1 MLMNT
6 RYTLNS
12 LFVLCYSMLLA
23 LTSACTNELE
33 TVGLE
38 EQEQQ
43 QPVSTRDD
51 MRIIQTLGF
60 DTLDVTELKAGY
72 LIQGDIYL
80 KKNNL
85 AAYNQPQ
92 TRQAYHTTGLIGHPK
107 QRTITV
113 GVDSSMPTS
122 GVDNWRDEIQ
132 EAINL
137 WNPLSNLKMT
147 YTTAGNPDIL
157 IRSDASDPLPNNVIA
172 AGSWPMNGQPGSTIR
187 INLDYNYN
195 KTIPSLQKIYNMVHE
210 LGHCFG
216 LRHTNWK
223 AMGESGANDISGT
236 PTSDPY
242 SVMNGGTAETQWSGF
257 SEGDKT
263 AIKDLY
269 PSSFRGYFFGFP
281 ERIDRLGV
289 SVYTVEVRGN
299 YPIISCNY
307 WTVSGGVF
315 VSYKDASADVIFR
328 SPVTAEVGV
337 SITTIYGESYYI
349 RKEYVSQNTY
359 QKPIND

>member
-12 LFVLCYSMLLA
+12 LLVLCYSMLLA

-80 KKNNL
+80 EKNNL

-113 GVDSSMPTS
+113 GVDSSIPTS

-137 WNPLSNLKMT
+137 WNPLSNLEMT

-172 AGSWPMNGQPGSTIR
+172 AGSWPMNGQPGSTIW
-187 INLDYNYN
+187 INLDYGYN
-195 KTIPSLQKIYNMVHE
+195 KTIPRLQKVYNMVHE

-216 LRHTNWK
+216 LRHTNWESRNESK
-223 AMGESGANDISGT
+223 ANPIGGT
-236 PTSDPY
+236 PDSDPY
-242 SVMNGGTAETQWSGF
+242 SVMNGGTAESLWAGF
-257 SEGDKT
+257 SEGDKK
-263 AIKDLY
+263 AIKTLY
-269 PSSFRGYFFGFP
+269 PFFSAYFFGFP
-281 ERIDRLGV
+281 NAVDRFGV
-289 SVYTVEVRGN
+289 DAYLIQVVGN
-299 YPIISCNY
+299 HPI
-307 WTVSGGVF
+307 
-315 VSYKDASADVIFR
+315 VSYGGWSTCGMILVDSKDDYATVIFG
-328 SPVTAEVGV
+328 SPITSELSVRV
-337 SITTIYGESYYI
+337 TTIYGETYSI
-349 RKEYVSQNTY
+349 RREYATQTTY
-359 QKPIND
+359 QTLISN